1 MSVYADNPAGRLRA
15 LLISFKRHSS
25 DKRPVLSAWAAALGV
40 PATDLPEL
48 FRRLGLI
55 NGLPGQIQA
64 EVGLI
69 GESEYDRDVVMR
81 WRDSVVP
88 ALGAALMTSNP
99 STSAQLAKRLDARSM
114 RSLGTCSDLLHQH
127 RAEPPIDE
135 TRVAA
140 IRKAITELED
150 AADSDPHA
158 GPEFRQFLRNHAHA
172 MTQAVDDLP
181 IRGSAALAGAFDL
194 AVGAVVHEER
204 RFRKSGDTRRSGWK
218 KFLVMI
224 TAVAAALQIPLGALQ
239 MPAAV
244 RGDMGSPPQVQEV
257 EVIEVIEVINE
268 GLTPPRITI
277 ERSLVEEPAQE
288 TTGTPLP

>member
-1 MSVYADNPAGRLRA
+1 MSVYADNPAGRLRV

-69 GESEYDRDVVMR
+69 DESEYDRDVVMR

-88 ALGAALMTSNP
+88 ALGAALMTTNP
-99 STSAQLAKRLDARSM
+99 SMSAQLAKRLDAGSM
-114 RSLGTCSDLLHQH
+114 RSLEACSDLSHQH

-150 AADSDPHA
+150 AADSDPDA
-158 GPEFRQFLRNHAHA
+158 DPEFLQFLRNHARA

-181 IRGSAALAGAFDL
+181 IRGSAALSGAFDL

-224 TAVAAALQIPLGALQ
+224 AAVAAALQIPLSVLD
-239 MPAAV
+239 MPPAV
-244 RGDMGSPPQVQEV
+244 RSDMGSPAQVQEV
-257 EVIEVIEVINE
+257 TVVEVIEVINE
-268 GLTPPRITI
+268 GLTPPQVTI
-277 ERSLVEEPAQE
+277 QRSVVEEPGQE
-288 TTGTPLP
+288 TRGSPTP